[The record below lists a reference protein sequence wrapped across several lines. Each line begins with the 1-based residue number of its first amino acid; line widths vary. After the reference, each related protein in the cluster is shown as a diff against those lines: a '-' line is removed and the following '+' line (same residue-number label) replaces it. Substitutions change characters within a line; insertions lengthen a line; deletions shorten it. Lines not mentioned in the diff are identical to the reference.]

1 MSNCIQVF
9 GIDLDASYWNA
20 WFWKLWNMQLIHTIE
35 QTLKPSILQS
45 TKEDALMIIAEVYLH
60 TSRWCFFIIYRI
72 SLGSSR
78 INVNHWIIMCRWWK
92 LELVFVI
99 NPPRVQHSVK
109 LQNGK
114 ITKQRCMKFYQ
125 KAVFDTLILIVFWEI
140 PNIPILSLPHR
151 LRVFDVVVFFLVH

>member
-1 MSNCIQVF
+1 
-9 GIDLDASYWNA
+9 
-20 WFWKLWNMQLIHTIE
+20 
-35 QTLKPSILQS
+35 
-45 TKEDALMIIAEVYLH
+45 
-60 TSRWCFFIIYRI
+60 
-72 SLGSSR
+72 
-78 INVNHWIIMCRWWK
+78 
-92 LELVFVI
+92 LVFVI